1 MVYLFGIAKDICQK
15 RKRQAPQVNEFEAEI
30 AELNKKLD
38 GLELEISMSQEALE
52 SIEIR
57 LRLLNTE
64 LDFDIEG
71 S

>member
-1 MVYLFGIAKDICQK
+1 M
-15 RKRQAPQVNEFEAEI
+15 NSFEQ
-30 AELNKKLD
+30 ELDKINKNLD
-38 GLELEISMSQEALE
+38 RLELEIAMSQEALE

-64 LDFDIEG
+64 LDFETER

>member
-1 MVYLFGIAKDICQK
+1 MNDFEQELDKINKNLD
-15 RKRQAPQVNEFEAEI
+15 RLEFEI
-30 AELNKKLD
+30 A
-38 GLELEISMSQEALE
+38 MSQEALE

-64 LDFDIEG
+64 LDFEAER

>member
-1 MVYLFGIAKDICQK
+1 MDD
-15 RKRQAPQVNEFEAEI
+15 FEQ
-30 AELNKKLD
+30 ELDKINKNLD
-38 GLELEISMSQEALE
+38 RLELEIAMSQEALE

-64 LDFDIEG
+64 LDFESEG